1 MISLG
6 GLILIILISVV
17 LVRTCL
23 QKPNTLW
30 TDRPTA
36 STATQRQRKSSPV
49 VLLRAAR
56 RDTQSSR
63 RVHEPSRYVNE
74 PSSRISDTQPR
85 VNESPFR
92 RVMQQVNRR
101 ESFRRAVAQQVNE
114 QPRRVNESSRRAN
127 ASERA
132 ESSLQSKADKDN
144 YNRQRQVEVTTV

>member
-6 GLILIILISVV
+6 GLIIIIILSVV

-23 QKPNTLW
+23 QKPNTLCM
-30 TDRPTA
+30 DRPTA
-36 STATQRQRKSSPV
+36 SPATQRQRKSSPV

-56 RDTQSSR
+56 RDSQSSR
-63 RVHEPSRYVNE
+63 RVHEPSRYVDE

-101 ESFRRAVAQQVNE
+101 ESFRRAVVQHVNE
-114 QPRRVNESSRRAN
+114 QPRRVNESSRRAK
-127 ASERA
+127 
-132 ESSLQSKADKDN
+132 SSLQIKADKDN
-144 YNRQRQVEVTTV
+144 YNRQRQVEVTI